1 MTNEEVKTFCQ
12 NKKINLNK
20 FGKFSHSICI
30 YSKEALY
37 DLLDYNWLYLSI
49 IVVLNTL
56 SIL

>member
-37 DLLDYNWLYLSI
+37 DLLDYN
-49 IVVLNTL
+49 
-56 SIL
+56 